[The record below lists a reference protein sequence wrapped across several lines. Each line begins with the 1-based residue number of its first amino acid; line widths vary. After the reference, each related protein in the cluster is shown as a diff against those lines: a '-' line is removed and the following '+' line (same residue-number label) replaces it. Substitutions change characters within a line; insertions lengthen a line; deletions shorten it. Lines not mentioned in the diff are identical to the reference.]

1 MPVESCSRQA
11 EWGPHS
17 LCAIFM
23 FAVSIDIRL
32 IRHSTKVFALGIPGS
47 FKKRHALDA
56 AEMCLKVARL
66 AEEAWGMT
74 KTT

>member
-1 MPVESCSRQA
+1 
-11 EWGPHS
+11 
-17 LCAIFM
+17 M